1 MKERC
6 GEFGGRG
13 WRKIKKDKP
22 KERNIMN
29 GDF

>member
-1 MKERC
+1 MNERRGEC
-6 GEFGGRG
+6 GERG
-13 WRKIKKDKP
+13 WRKIKKDKS